1 MSAITLV
8 RQNPVEV
15 SEADKATA
23 RSVLFGIIDGLG
35 EGGKKAWR
43 RFFNRLM
50 KLEPGE
56 MVSIVTHQ
64 ERLGW
69 YHKKHMALEQMVFEH
84 QERFE
89 NFKGFRD
96 WLKVGAGHCDWYP
109 GPKGGIFPVP
119 KTISYAKI
127 EQGEMETFHGNIVDF
142 LRTEHAQ
149 KTLWK
154 HLSTTAR
161 MDMVESIL
169 AGFGEFA

>member
-1 MSAITLV
+1 MSEITLV

-15 SEADKATA
+15 SAEDKAAA
-23 RSVLFGIIDGLG
+23 RNVLFGVIDGLG
-35 EGGKKAWR
+35 DGAKKSWR

-56 MVSIVTHQ
+56 MVTIKTHQ

-69 YHKKHMALEQMVFEH
+69 YHKKHMALEQTLFEH
-84 QERFE
+84 QEKFD

-109 GPKGGIFPVP
+109 GPKGGVFPVP
-119 KTISYAKI
+119 KSVSYTAM
-127 EQGEMETFHGNIVDF
+127 EQGEMEAFHGEVVNF
-142 LRTEHAQ
+142 LRTDHAQ

-154 HLSTTAR
+154 HLSVTAR
-161 MDMVESIL
+161 IDMVESIL